1 MTSDSGAVAD
11 IYLNDSHAYA
21 ASPPEGVA
29 LALNATCDVDSN
41 LGTGDEDTG
50 SPYTWYVQDAVDE
63 GLLEYDENGG
73 GISNPVDA
81 AMNRTL
87 FLRFALGLFD
97 YYGPDDDQDAAKNPL
112 WHVDPGVIASDAH
125 VELAREA
132 TQQSLVLLRNDP
144 TTTTTA
150 IRTARWTAKS
160 AKGTINT
167 TTATTLPFAKGQKVA
182 VIGPHANATEALL
195 GNYLGQICAE
205 GYKDWSCVTT

>member
-97 YYGPDDDQDAAKNPL
+97 YYGPDDDQDAAKNPGTSTRGSSP
-112 WHVDPGVIASDAH
+112 VTRTSSSPAKP
-125 VELAREA
+125 RN
-132 TQQSLVLLRNDP
+132 SLRPAPQRPDNNNGDKDGEMDGEIGERNDQHDDSDD
-144 TTTTTA
+144 A
-150 IRTARWTAKS
+150 AVRE
-160 AKGTINT
+160 
-167 TTATTLPFAKGQKVA
+167 GQKVA

-195 GNYLGQICAE
+195 GNYLGQIYEASRT
-205 GYKDWSCVTT
+205 GAA

>member
-1 MTSDSGAVAD
+1 MVPLRSFARSLARTLAYPTDVTSDSGAVAD

-112 WHVDPGVIASDAH
+112 WHVDPGSSPVTRTSSSPAKP
-125 VELAREA
+125 RN
-132 TQQSLVLLRNDP
+132 SL
-144 TTTTTA
+144 
-150 IRTARWTAKS
+150 S
-160 AKGTINT
+160 SCS
-167 TTATTLPFAKGQKVA
+167 ATTRQ
-182 VIGPHANATEALL
+182 
-195 GNYLGQICAE
+195 QQQRR
-205 GYKDWSCVTT
+205 